1 MEGFHEKEIARQ
13 LRHFDAVWARV
24 DDSRSAHG
32 LAERAGLPL
41 MPRRKCCGGPP
52 RPCRG
57 R

>member
-1 MEGFHEKEIARQ
+1 MEKFSETEAARQ

-24 DDSRSAHG
+24 TGAQSARN
-32 LAERAGLPL
+32 LAEKSGLSL
-41 MPRRKCCGGPP
+41 MPRRSGCCRPP

>member
-1 MEGFHEKEIARQ
+1 MEKFSQQEAARQ

-24 DDSRSAHG
+24 SGSRSAAG
-32 LAERAGLPL
+32 LAEKSGLSL
-41 MPRRKCCGGPP
+41 MPRKAGCCRPP